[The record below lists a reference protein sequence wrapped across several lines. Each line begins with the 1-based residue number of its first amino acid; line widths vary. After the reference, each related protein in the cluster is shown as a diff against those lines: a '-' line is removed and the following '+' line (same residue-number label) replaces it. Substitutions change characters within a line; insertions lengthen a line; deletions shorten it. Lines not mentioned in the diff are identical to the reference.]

1 MGKESTKAPR
11 ASALPKAPIIYLN
24 DPVKDMPH
32 ARYVRDMIPGAILA
46 FGPREDKKPV
56 NNPPVTLGMIQRHIG
71 IRLND
76 RILVVGD
83 NQPDTRFKVK
93 IETAKEFQEHA
104 IKHGCNFASVNL
116 YTEQGTPAA
125 GDKKKKWSAN
135 HLDLCIKDLSVE
147 DVAEKVYHWLCTYH
161 FSHTHLNRA
170 AASSLY
176 VKVGRE
182 N

>member
-1 MGKESTKAPR
+1 MGKKSTKTTR

-32 ARYVRDMIPGAILA
+32 ARYVRDMIPGGILA
-46 FGPREDKKPV
+46 FGPREDKQAQTS
-56 NNPPVTLGMIQRHIG
+56 PPISLEMIQHHIQRG
-71 IRLND
+71 RFND

-83 NQPDTRFKVK
+83 NQPETRSKVK

-116 YTEQGTPAA
+116 YTEQGTPA
-125 GDKKKKWSAN
+125 GDKKKWGTN
-135 HLDLCIKDLSVE
+135 HLDLCIKNLSVK
-147 DVAEKVYHWLCTYH
+147 DVAEKVYQWLCTYL
-161 FSHTHLNRA
+161 FSYTHLYRPP
-170 AASSLY
+170 ASSLY
-176 VKVGRE
+176 VKVECE